1 MDIKLDYR
9 YYISSILAALS
20 LEMNQKCSVF
30 HMLKPV
36 RRQTSNAEL
45 ITWAV
50 ISVRTQAGQETP
62 GADTKESQFQRKLIR
77 SSLTPDTLEANDISG
92 AS

>member
-1 MDIKLDYR
+1 
-9 YYISSILAALS
+9 
-20 LEMNQKCSVF
+20 MNQKCSVL

-62 GADTKESQFQRKLIR
+62 VADTEESQFQRKFDKKLVNTR
-77 SSLTPDTLEANDISG
+77 YFG
-92 AS
+92 GQ